1 MNDTCGTVDVCLE
14 HCSGAAKRVG
24 PRLRE
29 FCRQGKA
36 EVVSRSRNKILQ
48 TLGQLFWRPLY
59 ICRSE
64 IKIELLLVLN
74 SLSRLVHCPVLPE
87 TVSNSSAAAD
97 MALFS
102 GIPDDA
108 LGSKKEFEG
117 SMGAGSGGEWWWAS
131 RKGSSTPPRQSST
144 MQSIIGFK
152 VRNEQKISR
161 VLRSEITDLM

>member
-1 MNDTCGTVDVCLE
+1 MFRTLFRG
-14 HCSGAAKRVG
+14 HQKRVG
-24 PRLRE
+24 LRLRE
-29 FCRQGKA
+29 FCSQSKA
-36 EVVSRSRNKILQ
+36 EVVRRSRSKILQ
-48 TLGQLFWRPLY
+48 ALGPHFWRPLY

-64 IKIELLLVLN
+64 IKIELLLFLS

-131 RKGSSTPPRQSST
+131 RKGSCVPPRQSST
-144 MQSIIGFK
+144 MQSIIGFE

-161 VLRSEITDLM
+161 RLHSEIIDLV